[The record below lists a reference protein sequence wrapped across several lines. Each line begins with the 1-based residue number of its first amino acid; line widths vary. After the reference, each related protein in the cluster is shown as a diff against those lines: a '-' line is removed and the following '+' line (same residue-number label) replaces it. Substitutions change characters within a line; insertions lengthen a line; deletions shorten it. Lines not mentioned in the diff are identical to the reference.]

1 MKILSRIALAA
12 VAALLM
18 TACGGSDSTYQY
30 KTQYL
35 PVQLVGSEKWSILDV
50 NSGELVAKDAFD
62 NAPSPVVDGMFY
74 LMNGEGIYD
83 YYDISAPTQP
93 VAGHFGSV
101 TSFSD
106 DGVAVCSRVG
116 GSLCVIDRKGN
127 VIKELPKEI
136 SQCSMFSR
144 GMAAFQNDNGSWGYI
159 NTSGDT
165 IVPANFSTANLFLY
179 SDYAM
184 VIDENQPSDS
194 AVNFSVIDKNG
205 KVMFTSSS

>member
-1 MKILSRIALAA
+1 MKIITRAALAA
-12 VAALLM
+12 IVALLM
-18 TACGGSDSTYQY
+18 TACGGNETTYQY

-35 PVQLVGSEKWSILDV
+35 PVQLEGSEKWSILDV
-50 NSGELVAKDAFD
+50 NSGEVVVKDAFAT
-62 NAPSPVVDGMFY
+62 APSPIVDGMFY
-74 LMNGEGIYD
+74 VKNDEGTYD

-116 GSLCVIDRKGN
+116 GSLCVIDRKGA
-127 VIKELPKEI
+127 VIKELPKEV
-136 SQCSMFSR
+136 SQCSMFAR

-159 NTSGDT
+159 NVSGDT

-179 SDYAM
+179 NDTHWSYRAAKVVGDKLYE
-184 VIDENQPSDS
+184 VIE
-194 AVNFSVIDKNG
+194 AG
-205 KVMFTSSS
+205 AGR

>member
-1 MKILSRIALAA
+1 MKFLSRIALAA
-12 VAALLM
+12 VVALLM
-18 TACGGSDSTYQY
+18 TACSGSDTTYQY

-50 NSGELVAKDAFD
+50 NSGEVIARDAFVK
-62 NAPSPVVDGMFY
+62 APSPIVDGMFY
-74 LMNGEGIYD
+74 VMNDDGSYD
-83 YYDISAPTQP
+83 YYDVSAPTTP

-116 GSLCVIDRKGN
+116 GSLCVIDRKGQ
-127 VIKELPKEI
+127 VIKELPKEV

-144 GMAAFQNDNGSWGYI
+144 GMATFQNDNGSWGYI

-165 IVPANFSTANLFLY
+165 IVPANYSSANLFLY
-179 SDYAM
+179 NDYAL
-184 VIDENQPSDS
+184 VVDFVAIKP
-194 AVNFSVIDKNG
+194 
-205 KVMFTSSS
+205 